1 MVVAIQGQVVG
12 VAELKTKKGD
22 KPYRAIQLLQQ
33 NEKGAALVRVN
44 LWNGQK
50 AELGKP
56 ANFTASVRAYEGTR
70 GGAMLSVDVY

>member
-1 MVVAIQGQVVG
+1 MIVAIQGQVVG
-12 VAELKTKKGD
+12 MSDEKTKKEG
-22 KPYRAIQLLQQ
+22 KPYRAVQLLQQ
-33 NEKGAALVRVN
+33 TEKGAALVRVN

-56 ANFTASVRAYEGTR
+56 ASFTASVRAYEGNR